1 MLTSAL
7 LKETVTLP
15 RGGCR
20 VDSAQRSG
28 LFLYAT
34 GTFRGPP
41 KPPRV
46 SSVPAAP
53 VPPQEEHALPAGLT
67 ETSPMTGITVADVH
81 YSAGGDRSSRTAADF
96 GASRTRLSAT
106 PGTLRLELQARRKA
120 MGLRDAEVS
129 GAEDSAEWD

>member
-7 LKETVTLP
+7 LEETVTLP
-15 RGGCR
+15 RSGRR
-20 VDSAQRSG
+20 VETAQRSG
-28 LFLYAT
+28 SFSYAT

-46 SSVPAAP
+46 SSIPAAP
-53 VPPQEEHALPAGLT
+53 VVSHENRAPCGPVEP
-67 ETSPMTGITVADVH
+67 ETSPVVAVADVH
-81 YSAGGDRSSRTAADF
+81 YSAGGDRPSRTAPDF

>member
-1 MLTSAL
+1 MLTTAL
-7 LKETVTLP
+7 MEETVTLP
-15 RGGCR
+15 RGGRR
-20 VDSAQRSG
+20 VESAQRSG
-28 LFLYAT
+28 SFSYAT

-53 VPPQEEHALPAGLT
+53 VPPT
-67 ETSPMTGITVADVH
+67 EAPPVIKTTVADVH
-81 YSAGGDRSSRTAADF
+81 YSAGGDPLRTAPDF